1 MGRISMRV
9 AVVHSFYRSD
19 QPSGENVAVLQQ
31 VGALRNAGIEI
42 LEVFRS
48 TDEESEAPLYKVRSA
63 ISVATGVDFGHPQ
76 RAISEFAPDLVHVH
90 NTFPNFGTRWLTKLQ
105 IPIVTTLHNFRASC
119 ANGLLYRDGHICL
132 ECPTSG
138 SKAAFVHGCY
148 QGSRAASLPAA
159 ISTAG
164 GAKGNRLL
172 KASAAIITQSARVH
186 SFMIQQGIPEVRLHL
201 IPGFVEEIHT
211 QVTEP
216 PTIPRFIFVGR
227 NTPEKG
233 LAELLQLWPT
243 ELQLDVVGSNEM
255 APTLHQGKNNLGNLG
270 VRQRAWIMEHLPNY
284 TALVF
289 PGRVWEGAYPL
300 VVREALEAGIPVVAL
315 ADSGAADLIT
325 DFDVG
330 AIYEDGAASQLLSGL
345 GATINGGQRLR
356 LHAREVYKLLLTK
369 DKWVSEM
376 GTAYKHARAMGVGS

>member
-1 MGRISMRV
+1 MRV

-90 NTFPNFGTRWLTKLQ
+90 NTSPNFGTRWLTKLQ

-138 SKAAFVHGCY
+138 SKAAFLHGCY

-186 SFMIQQGIPEVRLHL
+186 SFMIQQGIPEARLHL

-211 QVTEP
+211 QVTEAP
-216 PTIPRFIFVGR
+216 KTPRFIFVGR
-227 NTPEKG
+227 NSPEKG
-233 LAELLQLWPT
+233 LAELLEIWPQD
-243 ELQLDVVGSNEM
+243 LQLDVVGTDGAVSANRDGH
-255 APTLHQGKNNLGNLG
+255 ARVRYLG
-270 VRQRAWIMEHLPNY
+270 VQGRAWIAEHLPNY

-315 ADSGAADLIT
+315 ADSSAADLI
-325 DFDVG
+325 DEFKAG
-330 AIYEDGAASQLLSGL
+330 ATYEDASGVGLLQALDATFAGGAQL
-345 GATINGGQRLR
+345 RVR
-356 LHAREVYKLLLTK
+356 AREIFNLQLTESIWLANMRAAYN
-369 DKWVSEM
+369 DVSTS
-376 GTAYKHARAMGVGS
+376 GAGS

>member
-1 MGRISMRV
+1 MGSMNMRV

-31 VGALRNAGIEI
+31 VDALRNAGIEI

-48 TDEESEAPLYKVRSA
+48 TDEESEAPLYKMRSA

-90 NTFPNFGTRWLTKLQ
+90 NTFPNFGTRWLTKLE

-186 SFMIQQGIPEVRLHL
+186 SFMIQQGIPEARLHL
-201 IPGFVEEIHT
+201 IPGFVEERHT

-255 APTLHQGKNNLGNLG
+255 VSALQQGKNNVRNLG
-270 VRQRAWIMEHLPNY
+270 VRQRAWIAEQLPTY

-330 AIYEDGAASQLLSGL
+330 AIYEDGSESHLRNALEA
-345 GATINGGQRLR
+345 IIEGGQQLRLR
-356 LHAREVYKLLLTK
+356 AREVFKQKLTE
-369 DKWVSEM
+369 DVWV
-376 GTAYKHARAMGVGS
+376 AHVRAVYGQALASTVRS

>member
-1 MGRISMRV
+1 MRV

-31 VGALRNAGIEI
+31 VDALRNAGIEI

-48 TDEESEAPLYKVRSA
+48 TDEESEALLYKMRSA

-90 NTFPNFGTRWLTKLQ
+90 NTFPNFGTRWLTKLE

-186 SFMIQQGIPEVRLHL
+186 SFMSQQGIPEARLHL
-201 IPGFVEEIHT
+201 IPGFVEESHT
-211 QVTEP
+211 QATEAP
-216 PTIPRFIFVGR
+216 KTPRFVFVGR
-227 NTPEKG
+227 NSPEKG
-233 LAELLQLWPT
+233 LAELLEIWPQD
-243 ELQLDVVGSNEM
+243 LQLDVVGTDGAVSANRDSH
-255 APTLHQGKNNLGNLG
+255 ARVRYLG
-270 VRQRAWIMEHLPNY
+270 VQGRAWIAEQLPTY

-300 VVREALEAGIPVVAL
+300 VVREALEAGVPVVAL
-315 ADSGAADLIT
+315 AESGAADFIHECNA
-325 DFDVG
+325 G
-330 AIYEDGAASQLLSGL
+330 SIYEDESESHLRNALEA
-345 GATINGGQRLR
+345 IIEGGQQLRLR
-356 LHAREVYKLLLTK
+356 AREVFKQKLTE
-369 DKWVSEM
+369 DVWV
-376 GTAYKHARAMGVGS
+376 AHVRAVYGQALASTVRS

>member
-1 MGRISMRV
+1 MRV

-138 SKAAFVHGCY
+138 SKAAFVHGC
-148 QGSRAASLPAA
+148 
-159 ISTAG
+159 
-164 GAKGNRLL
+164 
-172 KASAAIITQSARVH
+172 
-186 SFMIQQGIPEVRLHL
+186 
-201 IPGFVEEIHT
+201 
-211 QVTEP
+211 
-216 PTIPRFIFVGR
+216 
-227 NTPEKG
+227 
-233 LAELLQLWPT
+233 W
-243 ELQLDVVGSNEM
+243 
-255 APTLHQGKNNLGNLG
+255 APTKERSITPTPRARSASSPSASTGAPLATGAWSSSASPNSPSATTRSDTAIRCRPASRSRPQQPAPHHPRRHRQG
-270 VRQRAWIMEHLPNY
+270 PSY
-284 TALVF
+284 
-289 PGRVWEGAYPL
+289 
-300 VVREALEAGIPVVAL
+300 
-315 ADSGAADLIT
+315 AA
-325 DFDVG
+325 
-330 AIYEDGAASQLLSGL
+330 
-345 GATINGGQRLR
+345 ATSR
-356 LHAREVYKLLLTK
+356 
-369 DKWVSEM
+369 
-376 GTAYKHARAMGVGS
+376 